1 MDTFEANY
9 KKEKEKMSSIEI
21 FGFCSTTVVLIA
33 FFMKDIKLLRIFAI
47 LGSSMFATYG
57 IILNLHPIIFT
68 NSCIVIIN
76 IYKLIK
82 KE

>member
-1 MDTFEANY
+1 MGLGGV
-9 KKEKEKMSSIEI
+9 EI
-21 FGFCSTTVVLIA
+21 FGFISTAVVLTA
-33 FFMKDIKLLRIFAI
+33 FFMKDIKLLRIIAI
-47 LGSSMFATYG
+47 CGSIMFATYG

-68 NSCIVIIN
+68 NSCIVLIN

>member
-1 MDTFEANY
+1 MGLTGV
-9 KKEKEKMSSIEI
+9 EI
-21 FGFCSTTVVLIA
+21 FGFCSTAVVLMA
-33 FFMKDIKLLRIFAI
+33 FFMKDIRLLRIFAI
-47 LGSSMFATYG
+47 TGSLMFTTYG

-68 NSCIVIIN
+68 NSCVIVIN